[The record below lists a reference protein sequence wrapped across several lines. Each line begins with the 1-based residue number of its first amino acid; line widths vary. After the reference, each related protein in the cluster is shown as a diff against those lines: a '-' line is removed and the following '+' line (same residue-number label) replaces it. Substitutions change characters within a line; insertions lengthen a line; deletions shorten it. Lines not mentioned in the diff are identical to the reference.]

1 MTYKDK
7 LNATLIASD
16 LYGTSHADE
25 LIKLFDELLGELD
38 DVKAQ
43 AEDDAMWRSGLE
55 NGGVDNWKWYSESLS
70 DYFEWCEEN
79 DR

>member
-1 MTYKDK
+1 MSG
-7 LNATLIASD
+7 LL
-16 LYGTSHADE
+16 
-25 LIKLFDELLGELD
+25 KLFDDLMSHLNSEDNDLAHSFRKELEHCLLD
-38 DVKAQ
+38 

-55 NGGVDNWKWYSESLS
+55 GGGVDNWEWYSESLS